1 MANAASMA
9 GSSQV
14 WRPDG
19 VAAGGG
25 GWGDV
30 GTLSWNDDGQ
40 ERDPLS
46 DNDDH
51 TSDDDDDSSDYE
63 GDYGDDD
70 FADVPYVPIADGLPS
85 TVFSAAPFYPGGR

>member
-1 MANAASMA
+1 MANAASMP

-19 VAAGGG
+19 TAEGAG

-30 GTLSWNDDGQ
+30 GAVKWNDGGQ

-46 DNDDH
+46 DNDDD
-51 TSDDDDDSSDYE
+51 TSSSDDDGYE
-63 GDYGDDD
+63 GD
-70 FADVPYVPIADGLPS
+70 FVDVPCLLWSNQSILVLVALVLERNRTI
-85 TVFSAAPFYPGGR
+85 YPGIWA